1 MGESPNLG
9 LFVRCI
15 TKAVRENKKL
25 GITYP
30 TNDNPEKTII
40 CEPGYLMYSKRN
52 NCFQLYALNEEKQV
66 SVYNLERAINIEILD
81 DNHYDSPSVIKSI
94 DAQLEA
100 YKTLVVIFTER
111 NNIPDK
117 ILTEFSPWKKKCCRC
132 GENQYR
138 MTLYYDKYDKR
149 EILIR
154 LLSYGS
160 SIYVESDTGYV
171 RKELRERVRS
181 QIALN
186 REKHK
191 VITKDRGER

>member
-1 MGESPNLG
+1 
-9 LFVRCI
+9 
-15 TKAVRENKKL
+15 
-25 GITYP
+25 
-30 TNDNPEKTII
+30 
-40 CEPGYLMYSKRN
+40 
-52 NCFQLYALNEEKQV
+52 
-66 SVYNLERAINIEILD
+66 
-81 DNHYDSPSVIKSI
+81 
-94 DAQLEA
+94 
-100 YKTLVVIFTER
+100 
-111 NNIPDK
+111 
-117 ILTEFSPWKKKCCRC
+117 
-132 GENQYR
+132 